1 MEDQHAKLPF
11 LLSIFPP
18 FDMSLRWLVPEK
30 RLWDMNRHSVL
41 ITGKGLSYLSSSYIS
56 DRSFKSR
63 GGVETNSFWLQL
75 RLCLPF
81 SKREVGAWLFLVK
94 ELCLGRGPSCSLQNR
109 SSGVGGGGDWKTSVA
124 PPPKKYV
131 NICPSQ
137 QSWPDDHF
145 FCFCKHQ

>member
-18 FDMSLRWLVPEK
+18 SGMSLRWLVPEK
-30 RLWDMNRHSVL
+30 RLWDTNRDSVL

-81 SKREVGAWLFLVK
+81 SKREVGAWHFLVK

-109 SSGVGGGGDWKTSVA
+109 SSGVEWGWGTGRHRSP
-124 PPPKKYV
+124 PPPKK
-131 NICPSQ
+131 ICQHLSITAVLARW
-137 QSWPDDHF
+137 SF
-145 FCFCKHQ
+145 FLLL